1 MAYEMPLGVRI
12 HRISSEW
19 FQTGQRCGN
28 DSETSSSVES
38 EVRPNHAALRDVLE
52 DTPYLS

>member
-1 MAYEMPLGVRI
+1 MEYKNLLGMRI

-28 DSETSSSVES
+28 DSETTSSVES
-38 EVRPNHAALRDVLE
+38 EVSPNHAALRDVLE